1 MTSIIENMKP
11 VLQNVLKLQTV
22 DNVNPETRL
31 FEDLNM
37 DSTSSLELLMAL
49 EEVIDGLV
57 IDPETLDVE
66 HFKTVGNLATY
77 IKETLE
83 KNGVTVH

>member
-1 MTSIIENMKP
+1 MQTIIETMKP
-11 VLQNVLKLQTV
+11 VLKNVLKLDQVETV
-22 DNVNPETRL
+22 TDSTRL

-49 EEVIDGLV
+49 EEVVEGLV
-57 IDPETLDVE
+57 IDPETLDIE
-66 HFKTVGNLATY
+66 HFKTVGNLANY

-83 KNGVTVH
+83 KNGITVQ

>member
-1 MTSIIENMKP
+1 MTTIIESMKP
-11 VLQNVLKLQTV
+11 VLQNVLKLASV
-22 DNVNPETRL
+22 DNVNNETRL

-66 HFKTVGNLATY
+66 HFKTVGNLASY
-77 IKETLE
+77 IKSTLE

>member
-1 MTSIIENMKP
+1 MNTIIENMKP
-11 VLQNVLKLQTV
+11 VLQNVLKLQSV

-57 IDPETLDVE
+57 IDPETLDVD
-66 HFKTVGNLATY
+66 HFKTVGNLASY
-77 IKETLE
+77 IKSTLE
-83 KNGVTVH
+83 KNGITVH

>member
-1 MTSIIENMKP
+1 MKP
-11 VLQNVLKLQTV
+11 VLQNVLKLQSV
-22 DNVNPETRL
+22 SNVTPETRL

-66 HFKTVGNLATY
+66 HFKTVGNLASY
-77 IKETLE
+77 IVSTLE
-83 KNGVTVH
+83 KSGVTVH